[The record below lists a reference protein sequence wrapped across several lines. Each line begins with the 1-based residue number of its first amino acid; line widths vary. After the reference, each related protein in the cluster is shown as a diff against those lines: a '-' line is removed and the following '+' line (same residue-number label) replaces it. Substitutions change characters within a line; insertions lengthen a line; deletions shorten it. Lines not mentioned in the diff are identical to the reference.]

1 MANFGPKDGG
11 TVRGSLDAMRQER
24 PRLTQLWR
32 IIFATAFCKIDKR
45 TCQVVMA
52 FNRLPIG
59 VSLSSLGVRAATAK
73 LASPL
78 SEPPR
83 FEWGARSRARAV
95 NLPRALSPRSGYLRA
110 LATLT

>member
-1 MANFGPKDGG
+1 MD
-11 TVRGSLDAMRQER
+11 
-24 PRLTQLWR
+24 
-32 IIFATAFCKIDKR
+32 
-45 TCQVVMA
+45 

-95 NLPRALSPRSGYLRA
+95 NLPRALSPRPGYANLNRLAAAIASPVMSVMNASPSDNRIKLSPMQFPQTHKLKVSVPSASG
-110 LATLT
+110 